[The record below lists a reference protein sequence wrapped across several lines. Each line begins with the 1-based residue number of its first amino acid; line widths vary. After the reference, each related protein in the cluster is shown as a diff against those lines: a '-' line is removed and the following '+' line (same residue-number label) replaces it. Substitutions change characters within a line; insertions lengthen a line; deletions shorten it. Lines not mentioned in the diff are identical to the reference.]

1 VAGSR
6 TAGPSIDKATALTW
20 GPASLLGRTSI
31 ASRLI
36 GLSVILVAIMLGISM
51 YLTGGLNRAA
61 AISTES
67 ARLITMINTSH
78 AVRIAFADMRYWLT
92 DFAVSRLTRSE
103 HNASIARAEL
113 RERLD
118 LLSQRRPDLSEA
130 IRREVAVFNSL
141 ALAAV
146 DAYTDGNRDA
156 GNARLAEA
164 RAHGQKVEDLLDDL
178 ERELSASE
186 QSLNQAVVASS
197 AAAARVTLAIV
208 LLTIALAC
216 ALTVLVLRSI
226 LLPLHQLAT
235 AIAATGRGDL
245 TAPLPPPSRDELGA
259 MTRAVVLFREGLVER
274 ARLEREAEA
283 QRQLVIDAIECIN
296 EGFVLYDADDR
307 LLLRNSNF
315 VKQQSGLG
323 DLMVPGMAYR
333 DILEAA
339 LERGIVDLQGSEA
352 EEWIEARLRQHRN
365 PQGPLEYRFT
375 DRWVQIG
382 ERRTSDG
389 GTVATYTDIT
399 EMKQRQE
406 ALETARLEAVHA
418 SVVKSEFLA
427 NMSHELRTPLNAI
440 IGYSQLLQEDA
451 EDNGDDAAL
460 ADLRK
465 IENAGKH
472 LLDLINNI
480 LDLSKVEAGR
490 MDLHIEALDVAAL
503 VEDVRQL
510 VTPLAARNNNRLVM
524 DCPDGIGAI
533 RSDVT
538 KLKQSLLN
546 LLSNASKF
554 TEQGMVSL
562 IVRREPAGTISFAV
576 TDTGIGMTEQQLG
589 KLFQAFTQA
598 DSSTT
603 RRFGGT
609 GLGLA
614 ITRNFARLLGGDV
627 TVTSRP
633 GEGSTFTLVL
643 PVDQSTPALPAPAP
657 STNDAAGDQN
667 VQEDATAGPDVTG
680 GPGRDGDGSTI
691 LVIDDD
697 PAARQIIG
705 TYLAREGHRL
715 LYAASAPDGLAKARA
730 ARPDVI
736 TLDIMMPVV
745 DGWSVLTTLKNDPD
759 LRDIPVVMVSIA
771 DGKGLGFSLGAAASL
786 SKPIDQKALIA
797 TISGLLRAPSDG
809 VVLIVEDDPPTRE
822 LTKRMVE
829 SLGHPT
835 AVADN
840 GQQALEW
847 LEEHPS
853 PALIVLDLMMPEM
866 GGFAFLRR
874 LWQRPAWRDIPVI
887 VVTAKQIGVEERE
900 ELETM
905 TQQIVAKGYSS
916 RHELARAVREVLA
929 PMGSK

>member
-1 VAGSR
+1 M
-6 TAGPSIDKATALTW
+6 
-20 GPASLLGRTSI
+20 
-31 ASRLI
+31 
-36 GLSVILVAIMLGISM
+36 ILVAIMLGISV
-51 YLTGGLNRAA
+51 YLTRGLDRAA
-61 AISTES
+61 ATSTQS
-67 ARLITMINTSH
+67 AQLITMINTSH

-103 HNASIARAEL
+103 HNASVARSEL

-130 IRREVAVFNSL
+130 ISREVAVFNSL

-164 RAHGQKVEDLLDDL
+164 RAHGQKVQDLLDDL
-178 ERELSASE
+178 ESELSANE
-186 QSLNQAVVASS
+186 QSLSQAVVASS

-216 ALTVLVLRSI
+216 GLTVLVLRSI
-226 LLPLHQLAT
+226 LLPLGQLAT

-245 TAPLPPPSRDELGA
+245 SAPLPPPSRDELGA
-259 MTRAVVLFREGLVER
+259 MTHAVVLFREGLIER

-323 DLMVPGMAYR
+323 DLMVPGMAFR
-333 DILEAA
+333 GILEAA
-339 LERGIVDLQGSEA
+339 LERGIVDLQGSDA
-352 EEWIEARLRQHRN
+352 LEWIEARLRQHRN
-365 PQGPLEYRFT
+365 PQGPVEYRFT
-375 DRWVQIG
+375 DRWVQIS

-389 GTVATYTDIT
+389 GTVATYTDIS

-406 ALETARLEAVHA
+406 ALEIARLEAVHA

-451 EDNGDDAAL
+451 EDNGDESAL

-472 LLDLINNI
+472 LLELINNI

-490 MDLHIEALDVAAL
+490 MDIHVEALDVAAL
-503 VEDVRQL
+503 IEDVRQL
-510 VTPLAARNNNRLVM
+510 VAPLAARNNNKLAV
-524 DCPDGIGAI
+524 DCPDSIGAI

-554 TEQGMVSL
+554 TQQGTVSL

-609 GLGLA
+609 GLGLV

-643 PVDQSTPALPAPAP
+643 PVDQTAPAPPAPALPALAV
-657 STNDAAGDQN
+657 TNNDAGGGQHLP
-667 VQEDATAGPDVTG
+667 EDATAGPDLTVGPDLTA
-680 GPGRDGDGSTI
+680 GPGYDGDGASI

-705 TYLAREGHRL
+705 TYLAREGHRV
-715 LYAASAPDGLAKARA
+715 LYATSGAEGLAKARA

-736 TLDIMMPVV
+736 TLDIMMPEV
-745 DGWSVLTTLKNDPD
+745 DGWSVLTSLKNDPE

-771 DGKGLGFSLGAAASL
+771 DDKGLGSSLGAAASL
-786 SKPIDQKALIA
+786 SKPVDQKDLIA
-797 TISGLLRAPSDG
+797 TIKAQLRTPLDG

-822 LTKRMVE
+822 LTERMVVQ
-829 SLGHPT
+829 LGHPT
-835 AVADN
+835 AVASN

-847 LEEHPS
+847 LEEHPP

-866 GGFAFLRR
+866 GGFTFLRR
-874 LWQRPAWRDIPVI
+874 LWQLPAWRDIPVI
-887 VVTAKQIGVEERE
+887 VVTAKQIGSEERD

-916 RHELARAVREVLA
+916 RHELARAVRDVLA
-929 PMGSK
+929 PAGSR